1 MDMLVLTITLLPATY
16 AGGAVA
22 GTTELTEPVASRT
35 SPFKRSTVLQ
45 RYWNNL
51 NSGPGLFKW
60 DHYFDMY
67 DKHFARFRG
76 TDVRMA
82 EVGVFSGGSLKMWRW
97 HFGERARIYG
107 IDISNRT
114 QVYEK
119 NEHFGRPD
127 GIFVGDQGDPDFL
140 KRFVG
145 AVPQIDIFID
155 DGSHAPEHQKAT
167 FKAVWPHIS
176 PRSGRMGAPTRLQP
190 ARGRG
195 QPDRYA
201 NVDAPEKKQKLSRAE
216 QRRCSAQ
223 PPPPHR
229 VLIPVRAVTAHWA
242 HAGTVAMPPCQS
254 HLPTGCTYSSK
265 VVRDSSKFEL
275 RIWLAVCVP
284 GTSDASGTHGRS
296 VRGPWASRRR

>member
-97 HFGERARIYG
+97 HFGERAHIYG

-167 FKAVWPHIS
+167 FKAVWPHVSPGGVYWCEDVKRAAHPFARFVFEQHVERGMNAIS
-176 PRSGRMGAPTRLQP
+176 REAQR
-190 ARGRG
+190 RG
-195 QPDRYA
+195 
-201 NVDAPEKKQKLSRAE
+201 KLSAAQAHTAE
-216 QRRCSAQ
+216 VSFYPFVVVVEKQPSKAGCSPQGCTFNSLKHGTEWQ
-223 PPPPHR
+223 PPDF
-229 VLIPVRAVTAHWA
+229 
-242 HAGTVAMPPCQS
+242 CQGK
-254 HLPTGCTYSSK
+254 HGCGI
-265 VVRDSSKFEL
+265 R
-275 RIWLAVCVP
+275 
-284 GTSDASGTHGRS
+284 
-296 VRGPWASRRR
+296 